1 MALYNLTIVA
11 NQSGIVPMMQ
21 QVNSGLMFGWYGSLM
36 LMSLCAILF
45 MAFFS
50 STNSAK
56 RAISAATFICW
67 LVSMPLR
74 YFNLL
79 PDLAVYITFVA
90 MLISAASLF
99 LSKDG

>member
-1 MALYNLTIVA
+1 MALYNLTIIA

-21 QVNSGLMFGWYGSLM
+21 QVNHNLMFGWYGSLM
-36 LMSLCAILF
+36 LLSLCVILF

-50 STNSAK
+50 STNSPK
-56 RAISAATFICW
+56 RAISASSFICW

-79 PDLAVYITFVA
+79 PDVVVYITFVV
-90 MLISAASLF
+90 MLISAAFLF
-99 LSKDG
+99 ISKEG